1 MEKPVDYSCCT
12 NNVSRK
18 HNFKPNGTNTTNMNL
33 CTFYTNIALVF
44 ILFFFYFSFVQA
56 KTPNSIITSLD
67 LMLKY
72 VVHTKKIHTKNQR
85 FFVYKNTQQMHKYT
99 MHIHWLLRIWMSVLV
114 YVFFFC
120 ILSLLC
126 WTMNVAIAINV
137 IHVVWYLDYTSFFSA
152 IASKKH
158 TRGIYSTG

>member
-1 MEKPVDYSCCT
+1 MLVGSTTSSPMERTQPTWIYV
-12 NNVSRK
+12 
-18 HNFKPNGTNTTNMNL
+18 H
-33 CTFYTNIALVF
+33 F
-44 ILFFFYFSFVQA
+44 IQILRWFLYYFFLFFFRLGQNAQQHYHFFGFNA
-56 KTPNSIITSLD
+56 KVCST
-67 LMLKY
+67 
-72 VVHTKKIHTKNQR
+72 HKKDTCKKPTLFCIQ
-85 FFVYKNTQQMHKYT
+85 KYT
-99 MHIHWLLRIWMSVLV
+99 TNAQIHNAYIHWLLRIWMSVLV